1 MKIKYLMCAL
11 NALPNQRG
19 AMFGL
24 DARISLAIFAILS
37 VVAGSYAVLSLND
50 INAKSLAQEL
60 RETGEAIEAIH
71 NDLESDI
78 YSHLMEESDSNAY
91 ISLYDKSVLEDGPAR
106 ARWLGPYIKATS
118 PTHAKF
124 GEVSIQR
131 RLKEHGGVC
140 FAENECY
147 LWLVYSK
154 VPLKTAEHL
163 NKIFD
168 GNNEG
173 IENAS
178 GIIQWDTLTDSLVTL
193 WYRASIALSGSYG
206 RLY

>member
-1 MKIKYLMCAL
+1 MINHYTLYT
-11 NALPNQRG
+11 PTNQRG

-60 RETGEAIEAIH
+60 RETGESIEAIH
-71 NDLESDI
+71 SDLESDI
-78 YSHLMEESDSNAY
+78 YSNLIEESDSNAY
-91 ISLYDKSVLEDGPAR
+91 IALYDKSVLKDGSAR
-106 ARWLGPYIKATS
+106 ASWLGPYVKTAS
-118 PTHAKF
+118 PNHPKF
-124 GEVSIQR
+124 GEISIQR
-131 RLKEHGGVC
+131 RLKEHAGVC
-140 FAENECY
+140 FAESACY

-163 NKIFD
+163 NSMYD
-168 GNNEG
+168 GNKEG
-173 IENAS
+173 IENAA
-178 GIIQWDTLTDSLVTL
+178 GIIQWDNVTDSLVTL